1 MIYVSLGKPGDGLKL
16 RTDVWYCDCCGAE
29 CRFNAL
35 ALDFDEFTHVL
46 CDECATEP
54 TRAAAQIPSL

>member
-1 MIYVSLGKPGDGLKL
+1 MIFIYLGKPGDGLKL

-35 ALDFDEFTHVL
+35 AFEFDEFTHVL
-46 CDECATEP
+46 CDDCTTEP
-54 TRAAAQIPSL
+54 AVEAV